1 MENKGA
7 SLTKWPFVV
16 ANVML
21 VGLDLWMLKQ
31 LLPPHDNWDRV
42 LAGLCLLVGAWAAWL
57 HCRAWLVEYETR
69 TRLQENEEL
78 KGAVEQISQL
88 AEVGKLV
95 TEATS
100 RWQAAHE
107 ASAASVQAAREVSE
121 RMGREVVEFQQFLQQ
136 SQQTQIDHLNLEID
150 KLRRSERDW
159 LQSIA
164 LILDHTHAL
173 HQAALRSNQPQVGA
187 QLSTFQAACHDAL
200 RRVGVGV
207 YLPDIG
213 LSFDERSLAL
223 LDGSP
228 QPEAG
233 FVIQGVAAP
242 GISFQGQLLR
252 KALVVLGPSQA
263 MEPVPEATTAS
274 SFNISVAE
282 PIPEQSEA
290 VVPKETEPAPTAPPM
305 DRKEEGINDEA
316 ALAEEVTPGVDL
328 VAGEDLPPWATSA
341 PEAEAASTLP
351 SQATEADQAS
361 SAEDSPSPA
370 RKRGRTTPQADLP
383 F

>member
-1 MENKGA
+1 MENKGP

-21 VGLDLWMLKQ
+21 VGLDLWMLRQ
-31 LLPPHDNWDRV
+31 LLPPKDNWDRV
-42 LAGLCLLVGAWAAWL
+42 LAGLCLVVGAWAAWL
-57 HCRAWLVEYETR
+57 HCKAWLVEYETK
-69 TRLQENEEL
+69 TRFQENDDL
-78 KGAVEQISQL
+78 KSAVEQIGQL
-88 AEVGKLV
+88 EEVGKVV

-100 RWQAAHE
+100 RWQAAQE
-107 ASAASVQAAREVSE
+107 ASNATVKAAQEVSE

-150 KLRRSERDW
+150 KLRRGERDW

-187 QLSTFQAACHDAL
+187 QLNTFQAACHDAL

-207 YLPDIG
+207 YLPEIG
-213 LSFDERSLAL
+213 LTFDERSLAL

-233 FVIQGVAAP
+233 FVVQGVAAP

-252 KALVVLGPSQA
+252 KALVVLGPSQVIEPA
-263 MEPVPEATTAS
+263 PEPVSAG
-274 SFNISVAE
+274 SFNLSVAE
-282 PIPEQSEA
+282 PIPERTEEGAPTVTPEPSESAITPAEPEASEA
-290 VVPKETEPAPTAPPM
+290 STIDHIVPSEV
-305 DRKEEGINDEA
+305 EE
-316 ALAEEVTPGVDL
+316 
-328 VAGEDLPPWATSA
+328 
-341 PEAEAASTLP
+341 
-351 SQATEADQAS
+351 ATEADMPPWETAV
-361 SAEDSPSPA
+361 AAPEEAVMPPANTSPA
-370 RKRGRTTPQADLP
+370 EPTQSSDAPPAPPRKRSRTTPQTDLP